1 MLRRLKNYLYRLFVL
16 FERAV
21 KVPLFDC
28 RMCGQC
34 IVRTT
39 AFTCP
44 MRCPKMLRNGPCG
57 GSMNGLCEV
66 DPNLRCVWDLIYR
79 RAWSLG
85 TIHKLEVIQPSV
97 DWSLYDTASW
107 LNLLTGKIDI
117 MGHPVRKKESA

>member
-1 MLRRLKNYLYRLFVL
+1 MLRPLKHYLYRLFTL
-16 FERAV
+16 FERAI

-44 MRCPKMLRNGPCG
+44 MRCPKLLRNGPCG
-57 GSMNGLCEV
+57 GSMNGRCEV
-66 DPNLRCVWDLIYR
+66 DPNLPCVWDVIYR
-79 RAWSLG
+79 RAHRLG
-85 TIHKLEVIQPSV
+85 TVHKLEAIQPAL
-97 DWSLYDTASW
+97 DWSLYDTGSW

-117 MGHPVRKKESA
+117 TGHPVRKNETA

>member
-1 MLRRLKNYLYRLFVL
+1 MLRRFLYRLFVL
-16 FERAV
+16 FERAI
-21 KVPLFDC
+21 KVPVFDC

-57 GSMNGLCEV
+57 GSMNGHCEI
-66 DPNLRCVWDLIYR
+66 DANLPCVWDLIYHRAR
-79 RAWSLG
+79 RLG
-85 TIHKLEVIQPSV
+85 AIHKLEVIQPAV

-107 LNLLTGKIDI
+107 LNLLTGKIDM
-117 MGHPVRKKESA
+117 MGHPVRKKETA